1 MNQFF
6 WMPTQREQ
14 NRQGVETP
22 WWKDTSYLQWTGL
35 NRNGRIVFLV
45 DNKRKEFVGR
55 NSLPPA
61 KKKKTTKKTHRKPKK
76 KERYDHQSKLW
87 SKDHNERSNIL
98 KWLPWSRHRTST
110 SPYSCPSSHRRFFVL
125 LQKTK
130 VALCRL
136 TLRRWNWHKVWG
148 FFDVISRDRAR
159 EYLAGGKYTITDFSF
174 TSWMTSMPI
183 DLTDYPG
190 VKSDS
195 NPSAIGPPQL
205 LVSTAAKGGRYE
217 RMGKW
222 GGENVTH
229 DSWDR
234 ATKNKIDK

>member
-1 MNQFF
+1 MDWTQPKRTYCVFSWQQKKRVCRAQFS
-6 WMPTQREQ
+6 PP
-14 NRQGVETP
+14 RQ
-22 WWKDTSYLQWTGL
+22 
-35 NRNGRIVFLV
+35 
-45 DNKRKEFVGR
+45 
-55 NSLPPA
+55 
-61 KKKKTTKKTHRKPKK
+61 KKKNNKKNTQKTEKKIIQKK
-76 KERYDHQSKLW
+76 KERSDPQSKLR

-98 KWLPWSRHRTST
+98 KWLPWSRHRTRT

-130 VALCRL
+130 VGLCRL

-159 EYLAGGKYTITDFSF
+159 EYFAGGKYTITDFSF
-174 TSWMTSMPI
+174 TPWMTSMPI

-205 LVSTAAKGGRYE
+205 LVLTAAKGGRYE